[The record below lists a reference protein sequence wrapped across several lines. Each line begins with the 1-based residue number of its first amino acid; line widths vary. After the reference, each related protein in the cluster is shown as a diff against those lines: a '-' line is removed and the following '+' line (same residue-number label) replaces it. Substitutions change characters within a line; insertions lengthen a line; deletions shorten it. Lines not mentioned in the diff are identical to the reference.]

1 MQSDSVCMTHL
12 RSCALDL
19 LPGAHLPSVDDLRR
33 GSTTVLRDAETT
45 GYGPLAGAGW
55 TSTCRRT
62 RESHPLGFGLLPA
75 HDADDS

>member
-1 MQSDSVCMTHL
+1 VCMTHL

-19 LPGAHLPSVDDLRR
+19 LPGAYLPSVDNLRR
-33 GSTTVLRDAETT
+33 GSTVLSDAETT
-45 GYGPLAGAGW
+45 GHRPLARAGW

-62 RESHPLGFGLLPA
+62 RESHPLGFGLVPA